1 MALAWRSSVVALLLA
16 ICVHVYNDF
25 VPMDAYLPPTAI
37 NTTVEEN
44 FVDNYY
50 QARALFRQRAKDA
63 GATLHTLPF
72 EHLSHLDLTMD
83 IAVVEGVSENVF
95 VHISGTHGVEGFA
108 GSAIQAAL
116 LKRAKSW
123 KKSGG
128 PTVILVHALNAYGFS
143 QLRRFNENNVDLNRN
158 WLPPKEFAELMKVD
172 LNTYGYGDLYDFL
185 NPPVEPAWKSVL
197 FWPRAAYYIATV
209 GMSAIKQALVS
220 GNYQHPESVYYGGQE
235 MQPSL
240 KMLKQFLEKH
250 VSLKTIKHLAVVDV
264 HTGLGRAGVD
274 TLVLLGGTNNELA
287 SRTFAEEKASKNLVA
302 NTDSSNDVADGYATV
317 VGFVGEG
324 IGKLV
329 PADRQDNMILL
340 FQEFGTVPGIF
351 VFKAT
356 NDENAY
362 FNHAPSRRL
371 PFAEKIRDVF
381 YVHRSFSWKQ
391 SVLERGLAVFY
402 KVYTELSL

>member
-158 WLPPKEFAELMKVD
+158 WLTTEQFAKLTTLD
-172 LNTYGYGDLYDFL
+172 LNAYGYGDLYDLL
-185 NPPVEPAWKSVL
+185 NPPAESGWKRLLV
-197 FWPRAAYYIATV
+197 WPRMVYYSLTV
-209 GMSAIKQALVS
+209 GPRAVKRALVS
-220 GNYQHPESVYYGGQE
+220 GNYQRPESVFFGGQE

-240 KMLKQFLEKH
+240 KMLKQFLEEH
-250 VSLKTIKHLAVVDV
+250 TSLNTLKRLAVLDV
-264 HTGLGRAGVD
+264 HTGLGPAGVD
-274 TLVLLGGTNNELA
+274 TLIMMNDSDSEVT
-287 SRTFAEEKASKNLVA
+287 SRVFAEEVA
-302 NTDSSNDVADGYATV
+302 ARNVVSNSDTDNAVADGYDMV
-317 VGFVGEG
+317 VGFVSEG
-324 IGKLV
+324 IGRMLPVEHQKK
-329 PADRQDNMILL
+329 MLL
-340 FQEFGTVPGIF
+340 LSQEFGTVPSVF

-356 NDENAY
+356 NEENAFY
-362 FNHAPSRRL
+362 QHAPSRRL
-371 PFAEKIRDVF
+371 PYAEKIRDVF

-391 SVLERGLAVFY
+391 SVIERGLAVFY
-402 KVYTELSL
+402 KVYAELS